1 MTAMPSTPIS
11 PLAGLN
17 VRRLPARQFEP
28 PYDQQGP
35 RAAVAPVAN
44 PETPAGPR
52 SWAGPASGPPALPFP
67 LPSGVAAAPEAPRL
81 LRLVPPLPADR
92 PAQGPPDPTG
102 WAGRLVQAVVEV
114 IGGDRP
120 AAQLVRWTTAPV
132 YADLQQRGRVQASG
146 SRPARLGLTPRTTR
160 SVVRSVR
167 VHEPRPGVAEVCAV
181 VWRGGRARAIALR
194 LEATGTRWLCTALTV
209 G

>member
-1 MTAMPSTPIS
+1 MTAMPTTPIV
-11 PLAGLN
+11 PLAGLR

-28 PYDQQGP
+28 PYDEP
-35 RAAVAPVAN
+35 AADAAAATRPEDSSAPTW
-44 PETPAGPR
+44 PLRSAGPQ
-52 SWAGPASGPPALPFP
+52 ALPFP
-67 LPSGVAAAPEAPRL
+67 LPSGVPSVPEAPPL
-81 LRLVPPLPADR
+81 LRLVPPLPPER
-92 PAQGPPDPTG
+92 PERPTDGPPDPTG

-120 AAQLVRWTTAPV
+120 AAQLVRWTSAPV
-132 YADLQQRGRVQASG
+132 YADLQHRSRGVAAS
-146 SRPARLGLTPRTTR
+146 SRSARLGPTPRTTR

-167 VHEPRPGVAEVCAV
+167 VDEPRPGVAEVCAV

-194 LEATGTRWLCTALTV
+194 MEATGTRWLCTALQV